1 MKFLLVLS
9 DAFDALRAYRIR
21 VALGLSGIVIVAVLI
36 GVYLARSGGQHAAPQ
51 PALAHSTSAV
61 GRVKQANPVS
71 ALLAK
76 PESPAPESAAAPP
89 AETTPAP
96 TPVPRITQAPA
107 PVPAPAAA
115 SKPAAASTPAP
126 QPPRAAP
133 APAPSYRVQVGAFRE
148 VALAQSLSRRLTQAG
163 FPTVLDQGTTSDG
176 TTIYRVRTKQA
187 FAKNE
192 ALQLVARLRKREPA
206 LRPFLVQDAKDR

>member
-36 GVYLARSGGQHAAPQ
+36 AAYLARSGGQRAAPR

-61 GRVKQANPVS
+61 GRVERANPVS

-76 PESPAPESAAAPP
+76 PEPAAPERTAAPP
-89 AETTPAP
+89 AQTTPAP
-96 TPVPRITQAPA
+96 TSVPRIAQAPA
-107 PVPAPAAA
+107 PVPA
-115 SKPAAASTPAP
+115 PAAASTPAP

-133 APAPSYRVQVGAFRE
+133 APALSYRVQVGAFRD
-148 VALAQSLSRRLTQAG
+148 VALARGLSKRLTQAG
-163 FPTVLDQGTTSDG
+163 FPTALDQGTTSDG
-176 TTIYRVRTKQA
+176 TAIYRVRTKQA

-192 ALQLVARLRKREPA
+192 ALQLVTRIRRREPA
-206 LRPFLVQDAKDR
+206 LRPFLVEDARNR